1 MQATTK
7 LAARPPIRPSG
18 SLSKAP
24 PWRSS
29 KRGMLYIKIAVW
41 CLALAPLGLLLYDAL
56 TGNLEAEPIKDVTHR
71 TGWWTLTLLMVTLA
85 ITPLRHITGWKQI
98 VKLRRPIGL
107 FAFFYATLH
116 VLIYFG
122 LDQLF
127 AFDYILEDIAKRP
140 YITLGFTAWLMLI
153 PLTITST
160 KGWIRRLGKRWQKL
174 HRLVYVVAVLGV
186 VHFYW
191 LVKAD
196 VREPLIFAGVL
207 AILLAFRLRWLK
219 RFLPGKL
226 AG

>member
-7 LAARPPIRPSG
+7 LTARPPIRPSRPV
-18 SLSKAP
+18 SKARP
-24 PWRSS
+24 RGSS

-56 TGNLEAEPIKDVTHR
+56 TGNLQAEPIKDITHR
-71 TGWWTLTLLMVTLA
+71 TGWWTLTLLLVTLA
-85 ITPLRHITGWKQI
+85 ITPIRRITGWKQI

-122 LDQLF
+122 LDQLL

-140 YITLGFTAWLMLI
+140 YITVGFTAWLLLI
-153 PLTITST
+153 PLTVTST
-160 KGWIRRLGKRWQKL
+160 KGWIRKLGKRWQKL

-186 VHFYW
+186 LHFLW

-196 VREPLIFAGVL
+196 IREPLIFGGVL
-207 AILLAFRLRWLK
+207 AVLLAFRLRWLK